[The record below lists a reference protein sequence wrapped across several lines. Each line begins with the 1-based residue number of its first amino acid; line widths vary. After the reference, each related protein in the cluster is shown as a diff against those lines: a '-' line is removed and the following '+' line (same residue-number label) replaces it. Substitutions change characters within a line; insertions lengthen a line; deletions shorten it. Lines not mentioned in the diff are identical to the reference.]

1 MTTPTSNEPSDERK
15 RLLDAVHIQLSS
27 QRPSDVLD
35 GIEQV
40 RLWLRENIEDRE
52 VYGMLLN
59 VVKENHDLREQV
71 RLLLIEMSQN
81 GSMAAQEAL
90 AILPS
95 SVQDLLADAEDAY
108 YAAEYEKAIKLY
120 RQVLRLEPDNP
131 NAQDHLTKA
140 IDKQAKAKSK
150 QGSGNQS
157 ALPRDAVQYYRRARS
172 FIAARDFL
180 TAMKL
185 LDAAIE
191 AAQARGMSYPD
202 AEQLIDGVQDLLLAD
217 EFKQKAYH
225 FSEKKKWK
233 DALDLINRAL
243 TLGLAD
249 ENIKKEFQ
257 AMQAIMNAEFEL
269 QKRGAFGL
277 FGPLGPLQKAI
288 QTARGVIDP
297 HDPLLKI
304 ASKNLIAAWLIRIG
318 LAVATV
324 AIFLTI
330 FSDEIIENIPLT
342 HPKTAVPSIST
353 VVIGSPIVTPFFV
366 SETPTIM
373 DEPPI
378 ILPTQTPHLATFT
391 PEMNIPTLEPKPV
404 GYIIKA
410 YVSAWD
416 NPDGALIGNLGLYQ
430 AVTILEERPSS
441 GSIWYRCSW
450 EEDGQPKE
458 GWICSVY
465 STRVS
470 TASISKSESY
480 FCKVV

>member
-1 MTTPTSNEPSDERK
+1 MTTPTSNEPSAERK

-35 GIEQV
+35 SIEQV

-59 VVKENHDLREQV
+59 VVKDNHDLREQV

-108 YAAEYEKAIKLY
+108 YAAEYDKAIKLY
-120 RQVLRLEPDNP
+120 RQVLRMEPDNP

-140 IDKQAKAKSK
+140 IDKLAKAKSK
-150 QGSGNQS
+150 QGPGNQT
-157 ALPRDAVQYYRRARS
+157 ALPRDALQYYRRARS

-191 AAQARGMSYPD
+191 AAQARGMNYPD
-202 AEQLIDGVQDLLLAD
+202 AEQLIDGVQDLLIAD

-225 FSEKKKWK
+225 FIEKKKWK

-243 TLGLAD
+243 TLDLAD
-249 ENIKKEFQ
+249 ETIKKEFQ
-257 AMQAIMNAEFEL
+257 AMQAIMSAEFEL
-269 QKRGAFGL
+269 QKRGAFGI
-277 FGPLGPLQKAI
+277 FSPLGKLQKAI
-288 QTARGVIDP
+288 QNARGVIDP

-304 ASKNLIAAWLIRIG
+304 AGKNLIGAWLTRVG
-318 LAVATV
+318 LAIATLV
-324 AIFLTI
+324 ILLTI
-330 FSDEIIENIPLT
+330 FADTDDIFKNIPLA
-342 HPKTAVPSIST
+342 HPKATTIPSLAPTAIE
-353 VVIGSPIVTPFFV
+353 SPLVTPFFV
-366 SETPTIM
+366 RETPTIS
-373 DEPPI
+373 PVT
-378 ILPTQTPHLATFT
+378 PTLMPTPTLVVATFT
-391 PEMNIPTLEPKPV
+391 PESIPSLEPKRV

-416 NPDGALIGNLGLYQ
+416 NPDGKLVGNLGLYEI
-430 AVTILEERPSS
+430 VTILEEKPSS

-450 EEDGQPKE
+450 EGNGQHNE
-458 GWICSVY
+458 GWILSQY
-465 STRVS
+465 
-470 TASISKSESY
+470 ILEGLPPPP
-480 FCKVV
+480 